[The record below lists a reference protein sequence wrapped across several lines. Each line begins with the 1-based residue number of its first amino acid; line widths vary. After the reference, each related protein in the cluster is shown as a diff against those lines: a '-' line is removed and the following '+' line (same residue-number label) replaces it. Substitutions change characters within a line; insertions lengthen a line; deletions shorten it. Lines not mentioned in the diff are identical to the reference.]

1 MITEQYVTF
10 ETAKMLKKAGFDIP
24 CERMFLKDGCPGITA
39 EKENHNDITCN
50 AYSRP
55 TQQLAARWLREVH
68 HYAVCIW
75 FTKDHEKWFYAYG
88 NMDKI
93 VFDTDYNISEY
104 KYDSYEAALEEG
116 LQECLKLIIKRNM
129 GEKSLRLGLLF

>member
-10 ETAKMLKKAGFDIP
+10 ETAKLLKDAGFDEICNYDYDNVDGFRWLRTRESIP
-24 CERMFLKDGCPGITA
+24 KGLVPC
-39 EKENHNDITCN
+39 
-50 AYSRP
+50 P
-55 TQQLAARWLREVH
+55 TQSLAARWLREVH

-88 NMDKI
+88 NMDRI

-116 LQECLKLIIKRNM
+116 LQEVLKLIIKNK
-129 GEKSLRLGLLF
+129 GNEKDNVQ